1 MSSFYLEISKSY
13 IKLLLGTTYEETKRS
28 LNTEFALEGHVEGGG
43 RSLLGNRGE
52 GGSRAGKEGS
62 DGELHFDDVGVQKIL
77 RSKYDRFER
86 DNRTKRSRTGF
97 VPLFAL
103 LKPLYVA
110 IRLTRT
116 YYTSST

>member
-52 GGSRAGKEGS
+52 GGSRAGKDGS
-62 DGELHFDDVGVQKIL
+62 DGELHLDLFIVFQRCYEAKFVTNL
-77 RSKYDRFER
+77 RELPCFRP
-86 DNRTKRSRTGF
+86 G
-97 VPLFAL
+97 
-103 LKPLYVA
+103 
-110 IRLTRT
+110 
-116 YYTSST
+116 